1 MAKKLVKDL
10 PAPTH
15 VAFIM
20 DGNGR
25 WAKRRGLTRNLGHR
39 AGAERIFDIAK
50 AAIELNIKVISIYA
64 FSSENWSRPQKE
76 IDFLFSYLEDQF
88 SKRIGELMEK
98 GIKVVT
104 MGEIAR
110 LPKSTQEVIA
120 KTVSQTKDNNKLILN
135 IALSYGGRPEIVRA
149 SKAIA
154 TAVND
159 GELNVEDVNEATFST
174 YLYTN
179 GLPEV
184 DLLIRTS
191 GEQRLSNFM
200 LWQLAYAEFI
210 FTKTY
215 WPDFTKKELIKC
227 LEQFAERD
235 RRFGGLKND

>member
-39 AGAERIFDIAK
+39 AGAERIFDIAT

-174 YLYTN
+174 YL
-179 GLPEV
+179 
-184 DLLIRTS
+184 
-191 GEQRLSNFM
+191 
-200 LWQLAYAEFI
+200 
-210 FTKTY
+210 
-215 WPDFTKKELIKC
+215 
-227 LEQFAERD
+227 
-235 RRFGGLKND
+235 